1 MKRILPFVFAVA
13 FSAPAFAQTV
23 DSQGAK
29 KLTDDLAHYFG
40 RQGFDIGLL
49 KITADGDAYKLAFDF
64 KPLVAL
70 LAKEQSLKFD
80 VSPYSMRAKPRQD
93 GQWDV
98 SADTSLT
105 GSLDFTGPKGPQHVD
120 FSVSNNKF
128 TGVYDPALAAFVSAT
143 GSMDAMS
150 MKTREPTQEAH
161 VSAGAGTATITSTK
175 SANGG
180 IDFTMA
186 EKILDFAEIV
196 QINDPDRGLN
206 FPVTLNA
213 PELSVTANGKGVR
226 TKPLLDLLAFAVAN
240 EDEAK
245 LKANQAEFKSHL
257 LAVLPVWERID
268 GTYAFKNFAMES
280 PVGKWGAKQLD
291 LASGMDGV
299 SQNGKINYAIKAS
312 GLTIP
317 RQLLPAWTAP
327 LVPTDIDLNFGG
339 ANIDLD
345 TMAKKAIEAFDLNQ
359 NPPLSDEFGQALVAD
374 FKAKKPKVVLGH
386 STVKNGDIEVAMEG
400 EMTFPGGE
408 KPDASVTVDVA
419 GYDKIVDALKEA
431 AKSDEQMAQAFPFA
445 LAVKGFGKTMPDG
458 RLEWV
463 IDTKADGSVKVNGAM
478 LKGPDAVQEAGGD
491 QDGGGANLND
501 NSSGDDNATGGD
513 GSDGGDSGG
522 AGAKL
527 QP

>member
-1 MKRILPFVFAVA
+1 MKRILPLAFALA
-13 FSAPAFAQTV
+13 LSAPALAQTV
-23 DSQGAK
+23 DDQGAK

-49 KITADGDAYKLAFDF
+49 KITVDGDAYKLGFDF

-70 LAKEQSLKFD
+70 LAKQESFKFD
-80 VSPYSMRAKPRQD
+80 VTPYDMRVKPRQD

-98 SADTSLT
+98 SADTSLN
-105 GSLDFTGPKGPQHVD
+105 GSLDFKGPEGPQHMG

-128 TGVYDPALAAFVSAT
+128 AGIYDPSLAAFVSAT
-143 GSMDAMS
+143 GSMDAMT
-150 MKTREPTQEAH
+150 MKTREPKQEAD

-175 SANGG
+175 SASGG
-180 IDFTMA
+180 IDFTLA
-186 EKILDFAEIV
+186 EKILNFAEV
-196 QINDPDRGLN
+196 VKINDPERGLN

-213 PELSVTANGKGVR
+213 PELSVNANGKGVR
-226 TKPLLDLLAFAVAN
+226 TKPLMDLLAFAVAN

-245 LKANQAEFKSHL
+245 LKANQAELKSRL
-257 LAVLPVWERID
+257 LAALPVWERID
-268 GTYAFKNFAMES
+268 GTYAFKDFAMES
-280 PVGKWGAKQLD
+280 PVGKWGAKQLNM
-291 LASGMDGV
+291 ASGMDGV
-299 SQNGKINYAIKAS
+299 SQSGKINYGIKAS

-345 TMAKKAIEAFDLNQ
+345 TMAKKAIEAFDLNK
-359 NPPLSDEFGQALVAD
+359 NPPLSEEFGKALVAD
-374 FKAKKPKVVLGH
+374 FKAKNPKVVIGH
-386 STVKNGDIEVAMEG
+386 STVKSGDIEVAMEG

-408 KPDASVTVDVA
+408 KPDATVTVDVA
-419 GYDKIVDALKEA
+419 GYDKIVDALKEG

-445 LAVKGFGKTMPDG
+445 LAVKGFGRTLPDG

-463 IDTKADGSVKVNGAM
+463 INTKADGSVAVNGAM
-478 LKGPDAVQEAGGD
+478 LKGPDEVQDDNSG
-491 QDGGGANLND
+491 QDDSSSDDGAN
-501 NSSGDDNATGGD
+501 GTDD
-513 GSDGGDSGG
+513 SDGGNNGG